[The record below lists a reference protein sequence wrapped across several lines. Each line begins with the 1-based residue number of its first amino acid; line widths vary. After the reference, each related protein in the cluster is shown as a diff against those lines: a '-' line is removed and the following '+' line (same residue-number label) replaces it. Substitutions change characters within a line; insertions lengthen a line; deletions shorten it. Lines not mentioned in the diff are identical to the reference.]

1 MSVEEVIRREFG
13 EEFLRKYQ
21 QARARAEA
29 IPTTFLDKIKEF
41 AKEHMKDSDN
51 FALKYENFD
60 VLFVVAPSR
69 DDLLEVR
76 KTNAGNYK
84 VTAIWYGSKSV
95 RGPFISV
102 FCNLEEQARKIVRS
116 PNAPSLIVGKLR
128 ESTYE
133 GDLTYNFRCFGV
145 IPLGDEEAEDYQPTP
160 EDLAK
165 DEERMQDEEF
175 EEEMRE
181 IANLLGEEI

>member
-13 EEFLRKYQ
+13 EEFLRKYK
-21 QARARAEA
+21 QARARAET
-29 IPTTFLDKIKEF
+29 IPTTFLNEIKEF
-41 AKEHMKDSDN
+41 AKKNMKNSDN
-51 FALKYENFD
+51 FALKYENLD

-145 IPLGDEEAEDYQPTP
+145 IPLGEEEADDYQPTP

-165 DEERMQDEEF
+165 DEERMRDEEF
-175 EEEMRE
+175 EREMNE
-181 IANLLGEEI
+181 IAELLDEP